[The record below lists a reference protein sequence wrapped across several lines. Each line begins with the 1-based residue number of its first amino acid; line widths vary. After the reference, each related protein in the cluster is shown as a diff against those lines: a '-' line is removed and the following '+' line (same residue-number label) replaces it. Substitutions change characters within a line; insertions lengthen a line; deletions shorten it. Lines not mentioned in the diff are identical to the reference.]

1 MNHHYSMIIQWSE
14 EDNCY
19 LVFLP
24 DFVGMVNQPCTD
36 GQTYAEAAMHGQEV
50 IELLIEYFQEKGTAL
65 PDPKIY
71 PENPL
76 QAA

>member
-1 MNHHYSMIIQWSE
+1 MNRHYSMIIQWSE

-19 LVFLP
+19 VVFLP

-36 GQTYAEAAMHGQEV
+36 GQTYAEAATHGQEV
-50 IELLIEYFQEKGTAL
+50 LELLIEYFEGKGIAL
-65 PDPKIY
+65 PKPKLY